1 MNKKTIEKAAAL
13 RRLWSAF
20 WQARPLLTAVNFGL
34 FEHTKTG
41 ASARQVAG
49 RIKADPRATG
59 ILMDALAGLGL
70 LKKSGEKSKYRNSTE
85 SIYRNTEEAGLFLVK
100 DSPYYQGA
108 IVRHADNLWRSWSQ
122 LDESLRTGKPAP
134 RESGE
139 FSLDAFI
146 MGMHNLAALRAGDI
160 IKAIGMKGVGSA
172 LDLGGGPGTYSMEMA
187 RAGVGKVT
195 LFDRADVIKIAARNI
210 KNQKKQKQE
219 NGVGNNGN
227 IGFMKGD
234 FNSDDFG
241 GGYDLIF
248 MSNILHS
255 NSYEQCE
262 DLLGRARAALNP
274 GGRAA
279 INEFYLEDNRI
290 APLSGALFSINMLVN
305 TEAGC
310 TYTHGELKGFLKK
323 AGFRDIKAKV
333 LFGDAIVVTGRV
345 SG

>member
-1 MNKKTIEKAAAL
+1 MNKKTIDKAAQL

-20 WQARPLLTAVNFGL
+20 WQARPLLTAVNFDL
-34 FEHTKTG
+34 FEHTKRG

-49 RIKADPRATG
+49 KIKADPRAAG

-70 LKKSGEKSKYRNSTE
+70 LKKSRHYGDKKGESL
-85 SIYRNTEEAGLFLVK
+85 YRNTKEAGLFLVK

-108 IVRHADNLWRSWSQ
+108 IVRHADNMWKNWSR
-122 LDESLRTGKPAP
+122 LDESLRTGKPAVMD
-134 RESGE
+134 SGE
-139 FSLDAFI
+139 FNLDAFI
-146 MGMHNLAALRAGDI
+146 MGMHNLAVLRSGDI
-160 IKAIGMKGVGSA
+160 IKAIGMKGVHSA
-172 LDLGGGPGTYSMEMA
+172 LDLGGGPGTYSMEMC
-187 RAGVGKVT
+187 RAGVEKVT
-195 LFDRADVIKIAARNI
+195 LFDRTDVIKIASRNI
-210 KNQKKQKQE
+210 KK
-219 NGVGNNGN
+219 NGGAEN

-262 DLLGRARAALNP
+262 ELLGRAKAALNQ

-279 INEFYLEDNRI
+279 INEFYLEDNRTE
-290 APLSGALFSINMLVN
+290 PLYGALFSVNMLVN
-305 TEAGC
+305 TQEGR
-310 TYTHGELKGFLKK
+310 TYTRGELKGFLRK
-323 AGFRDIKAKV
+323 AGFRDIKTKI

-345 SG
+345 PG